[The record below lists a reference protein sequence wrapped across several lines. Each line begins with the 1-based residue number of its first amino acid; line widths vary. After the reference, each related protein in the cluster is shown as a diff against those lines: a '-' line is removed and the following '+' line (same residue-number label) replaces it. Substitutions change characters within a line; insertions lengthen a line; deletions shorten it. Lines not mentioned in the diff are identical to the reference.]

1 MHFVVIALVIG
12 VIVLIGLLAERLDVQ
27 SWPLVWIGS
36 AGLGARIPEGPLP
49 WYVVGGAAR
58 SGKRLQQGRR
68 PRYRAGRAVLSAL
81 LISAALAGCGS
92 STDPPPVAAANA
104 VPVAPP
110 APSGVP
116 EVATALVREAVTAA
130 ESAAPAG
137 TEPGVAVLDRVSGE
151 LAVGA
156 RGDEPFYTASLSKLL
171 VAVDVLYRHRVEGVA
186 VDASDLDLIRRA
198 LGPSDDQAMN
208 VLWVRFDGPG
218 AVSRVAT
225 RLGLSSA
232 APPPTPSQW
241 GDVALSPRDTAR
253 LLDHVLGSL
262 PPQDREIVVGAL
274 AQPPAIAADG
284 FDQSFGLLAPQ
295 LADEMR
301 GDVLAKQGWMC
312 CHSGRRHLHTAGA
325 VGADQRYVVVVLSRV
340 PRSSDWDSARA
351 GSTASALAAVRAL
364 V

>member
-1 MHFVVIALVIG
+1 M
-12 VIVLIGLLAERLDVQ
+12 
-27 SWPLVWIGS
+27 
-36 AGLGARIPEGPLP
+36 LP
-49 WYVVGGAAR
+49 
-58 SGKRLQQGRR
+58 
-68 PRYRAGRAVLSAL
+68 AL

-92 STDPPPVAAANA
+92 STEPPPVAAAHT
-104 VPVAPP
+104 VSVTPP
-110 APSGVP
+110 AASAAPRV
-116 EVATALVREAVTAA
+116 VRAQVREAVAAA
-130 ESAAPAG
+130 ESAAPAS
-137 TEPGVAVLDRVSGE
+137 TEPGLAVLDRVTGE

-156 RGDEPFYTASLSKLL
+156 RGDEPYFTASLSKLL
-171 VAVDVLYRHRVEGVA
+171 IAVDVLHRHRVEGVA
-186 VDASDLDLIRRA
+186 VDANDLDLIRRA

-218 AVSRVAT
+218 AVSRVAA

-262 PPQDREIVVGAL
+262 PPEDREVVVGAL
-274 AQPPAIAADG
+274 AQAPATAADG
-284 FDQSFGLLAPQ
+284 FHQSFGLLAPQ
-295 LADEMR
+295 LADEVD

-312 CHSGRRHLHTAGA
+312 CHSDRRHLHTAGA
-325 VGADQRYVVVVLSRV
+325 VGADQRYVVVLLSRV

-364 V
+364 A

>member
-1 MHFVVIALVIG
+1 MLAVV
-12 VIVLIGLLAERLDVQ
+12 LA
-27 SWPLVWIGS
+27 GTM
-36 AGLGARIPEGPLP
+36 
-49 WYVVGGAAR
+49 
-58 SGKRLQQGRR
+58 
-68 PRYRAGRAVLSAL
+68 
-81 LISAALAGCGS
+81 LAGCVS
-92 STDPPPVAAANA
+92 SADSPPMTAAHA
-104 VPVAPP
+104 VPVGAPEP
-110 APSGVP
+110 APVP
-116 EVATALVREAVTAA
+116 QVVPGAVLDAVAAA
-130 ESAAPAG
+130 ESAAPVDA
-137 TEPGVAVLDRVSGE
+137 EPGVAVLDRVTGE

-171 VAVDVLYRHRVEGVA
+171 VAVDVLYRHRAEGVS
-186 VDASDLDLIRRA
+186 VDPSDLNLIRRA

-218 AVSRVAT
+218 AISRVGA

-232 APPPTPSQW
+232 AAPPTPSQW

-253 LLDHVLGSL
+253 LLDHVLSSL
-262 PPQDREIVVGAL
+262 PPEDREVVVGAL
-274 AQPPAIAADG
+274 AQAPATAVDG

-295 LADEMR
+295 LADEVD

-325 VGADQRYVVVVLSRV
+325 VGADQRYVVVLMSRV